1 MKHYKKYNRICIL
14 DTETTDRYWNTCG
27 PIQIAAIIVDGS
39 GKIIDEFNERIK
51 TTHKINPDA
60 SAVHGIYAKDLVNCR
75 PESEV
80 LLDFCVWMKNN
91 ETDMVLTYN
100 GEAFDRRMLEKRC
113 QIFNIKY
120 DYFSKDKFPGV
131 DGYYDCVMLAKR
143 ENLFDLK
150 EKLGRKWKL
159 TLVAEL
165 LGFSTDNAHD
175 ALADVI
181 MLKNIW
187 FMLDP
192 IIHPSEWED
201 ESGKIISLF

>member
-187 FMLDP
+187 FMIDP

-201 ESGKIISLF
+201 ESGKTTSLF